1 MNKPGLAARQCAT
14 TILTRVID
22 DGRGLDGL
30 LNTRHGPSS
39 YRDLTSIDQALV
51 KAIVSTC
58 FRHRGEIQ
66 FALDQ
71 LLDRKLPKN
80 ARHLIHTLHGAAA
93 QILFMDVPDSAAVD
107 LAVTALKQDQ
117 RSKRFSGLAN
127 AVLRRLTREQTTLFA
142 SLSLE
147 ERAVVNTPPWLRTRI
162 KKAYGRERLIK
173 IAMQHM
179 QEPVIDISVK
189 SNPDHWAMLLDGI
202 PLFGGSVRTNKLDK
216 VSDWPGYDTG
226 DWWVQDAA
234 SSLPVSLLGDVNGQ
248 TVVDLCA
255 APGGKTAQLIEKGAI
270 VTALE
275 ASHSRLLRLQENLKR
290 LKLDATCIHA
300 DLFDWQSD
308 QKFDAVLLDAPCSS
322 TGTIRRHPDVQWTK
336 TPQIV
341 EELAALQSKMILRAA
356 EFLKPGGTLVFAN
369 CSIDRTEGEDL
380 YSAILKSR
388 TDLIPHPISGDDVF
402 GLTDI
407 ITGQG
412 TVRTLPSHLQDVQP
426 TESLS
431 ANDTTQAGRLNG
443 MDGFFAARFT
453 KTG

>member
-189 SNPDHWAMLLDGI
+189 SNPDHWAKLLDGI
-202 PLFGGSVRTNKLDK
+202 PLFGGSVRTNKLNK

-234 SSLPVSLLGDVNGQ
+234 SSPPVSLLGEVKGQ
-248 TVVDLCA
+248 TVIDLCA
-255 APGGKTAQLIEKGAI
+255 APGGKTAQLIANGAI
-270 VTALE
+270 V
-275 ASHSRLLRLQENLKR
+275 
-290 LKLDATCIHA
+290 
-300 DLFDWQSD
+300 
-308 QKFDAVLLDAPCSS
+308 
-322 TGTIRRHPDVQWTK
+322 
-336 TPQIV
+336 
-341 EELAALQSKMILRAA
+341 
-356 EFLKPGGTLVFAN
+356 PG
-369 CSIDRTEGEDL
+369 
-380 YSAILKSR
+380 
-388 TDLIPHPISGDDVF
+388 
-402 GLTDI
+402 
-407 ITGQG
+407 
-412 TVRTLPSHLQDVQP
+412 
-426 TESLS
+426 
-431 ANDTTQAGRLNG
+431 
-443 MDGFFAARFT
+443 
-453 KTG
+453 